1 MKLVKAYWQS
11 SRSPRYSVLFAMPLL
26 LLYEALAAL
35 LSDADGGGVRNG
47 ADVLVK
53 SVFEGVAGPY
63 APLLFGL
70 VTIGGSIWI
79 ISRDQKR
86 TGGRLRPAVFATM
99 FAESLLLA
107 SAFGI
112 VVGTITAVLLGQIPL
127 LAVMQEGVP
136 MGEMSAPTRLMV
148 SLGAGLYE
156 ELVFRVF
163 LVSGMVLLG
172 TRVFRWERRPAVTVA
187 VLAGAFIFSAF
198 HYIGPYGDAF
208 QLQSFV
214 FRMVA
219 GLFFSGL
226 YVTRGFGIT
235 AWTHALYD
243 VLVLLL

>member
-1 MKLVKAYWQS
+1 MKLVKSYWQT
-11 SRSPRYSVLFAMPLL
+11 SRSPRYSVLFALPLL

-35 LSDADGGGVRNG
+35 LSGDDGSGIRNG

-53 SVFEGVAGPY
+53 SVFEGVAGQY
-63 APLLFGL
+63 GPLLFGL
-70 VTIGGSIWI
+70 VMIGASVWI
-79 ISRDQKR
+79 ISRDQKQ
-86 TGGRLRPAVFATM
+86 TGGKLRPAVFGTM

-112 VVGTITAVLLGQIPL
+112 VVGTITSLLLGYIPV
-127 LAVMQEGVP
+127 LAMQEGIP
-136 MGEMSAPTRLMV
+136 MAEMSAPTRLMV

-156 ELVFRVF
+156 ELLFRVM
-163 LVSGMVLLG
+163 LVSGIALLG
-172 TRVFRWERRPAVTVA
+172 TRVFRWERQRAVA
-187 VLAGAFIFSAF
+187 VAVISGAFIFSAF
-198 HYIGPYGDAF
+198 HYIGPYGDTLE
-208 QLQSFV
+208 LQSFT

-243 VLVLLL
+243 VFVLLL

>member
-1 MKLVKAYWQS
+1 MKLVTSYWQT
-11 SRSPRYSVLFAMPLL
+11 SRSPRYSVLFALPLL

-53 SVFEGVAGPY
+53 SVFEGVAGHY

-70 VTIGGSIWI
+70 VIIGGSIWI
-79 ISRDQKR
+79 ISRDQKKA
-86 TGGRLRPAVFATM
+86 GGKLRPAVFATM
-99 FAESLLLA
+99 FAESLFLA

-127 LAVMQEGVP
+127 LAVMQEGIP
-136 MGEMSAPTRLMV
+136 MAEMSAPTRLMV

-172 TRVFRWERRPAVTVA
+172 TRVFRWERRTAVA
-187 VLAGAFIFSAF
+187 VAVIAGAFIFSAF

-243 VLVLLL
+243 VFVLLL